1 MGDDVKVS
9 ADSANPESWPVLA
22 PLEEW
27 QETLTAVHLWTQIVG
42 KVRLELSPWI
52 NHSWGST
59 LYVTTRGLTT
69 SPIPYRGE
77 SFAIDFD
84 FIDHALRISTSSGR
98 KWGMGLG
105 PMAVADFYRELMG
118 GLTDLR
124 LDVPILARPVEV
136 EVAVP
141 FAEDQTRR
149 PYDAADVHAFW
160 RALVQ
165 VDRVF
170 KRFRAGFVGKV
181 SPVHFFW
188 GAFDLAVTRFSG
200 RPAPKHPGGAPNVA
214 GWVMEEAYSD
224 ELASAGF
231 WPGTG
236 LGEAAFY
243 AYAYPEPEGYR
254 THPVRPADARF
265 HPDLGEFVLR
275 YESVRT
281 AADPDAAL
289 LEFLNSTYEAAADL
303 GGWNR
308 SHLERTL
315 PPKKRV

>member
-1 MGDDVKVS
+1 MSVD
-9 ADSANPESWPVLA
+9 APNPDSWPTLP

-59 LYVTTRGLTT
+59 LYVTSRGLTT

-84 FIDHALRISTSSGR
+84 FVDHALRISTSWGR
-98 KWGMGLG
+98 KWSMGLG
-105 PMAVADFYRELMG
+105 PMSVSDFYRELMG

-124 LDVPILARPVEV
+124 IEVSILARPVEV
-136 EVAVP
+136 EVSVP
-141 FAEDQTRR
+141 FAEDRARR

-170 KRFRAGFVGKV
+170 KRFRAGFVGKS
-181 SPVHFFW
+181 SPAHFFW

-214 GWVMEEAYSD
+214 DWVMEEAYSD

-254 THPVRPADARF
+254 AHPVHPAGASF
-265 HPDLGEFVLR
+265 HPALGEFVLP
-275 YESVRT
+275 YEEVRS
-281 AADPDAAL
+281 APDPDAAL
-289 LEFLNSTYEAAADL
+289 REFLESTYAAAADL
-303 GGWNR
+303 GGWDR
-308 SHLERTL
+308 SRLERVL
-315 PPKKRV
+315 PPK